1 MNEAS
6 VKKLTEPESPKRAQ
20 VEQYLRGVFSRLS
33 IDAKFEFSD
42 LANGG
47 LGVSVDGANEVLKG
61 PEGKRNHL
69 LESLQ
74 YLVNKSVNKS
84 GANRRWVTLSLNGLS
99 VGETDKKQRNKR
111 EAPPAPPSRPAAPA
125 RGEGRRPERP
135 NARARSQP
143 QNTGPDESQA
153 TVAPD
158 ETWSVLGLQLAQKAA
173 KYGRVYAVLGLNFD
187 DRARMLLAAKQT
199 TDQRTYV
206 EGEGHFRRVVFQP
219 KTLAPLPKRVPMPD
233 YDEEE

>member
-1 MNEAS
+1 MSEAS
-6 VKKLTEPESPKRAQ
+6 VKSLIDPTSPKRLQ
-20 VEQYLRGVFSRLS
+20 VEQYLRGVFNRLS
-33 IDAKFEFSD
+33 IDATFEFCD

-84 GANRRWVTLSLNGLS
+84 GANRRWVTLSLNGLP
-99 VGETDKKQRNKR
+99 VGATDKKLRAKR

-125 RGEGRRPERP
+125 RGEGRRTERQNP
-135 NARARSQP
+135 KPRNQP
-143 QNTGPDESQA
+143 QHSGPDESQA
-153 TVAPD
+153 AVPPD
-158 ETWSVLGLQLAQKAA
+158 DTWSVLGQQLAQKAA
-173 KYGRVYAVLGLNFD
+173 KYGRVYAVVGLNFD
-187 DRARMLLAAKQT
+187 DRARMLLAGKQT
-199 TDQRTYV
+199 PDQRTYV